1 MSFLRNLATDL
12 VEKRLWPIAAALV
25 AALVAVPLALG
36 GGGKAVAPA
45 APAAPAA
52 GGSAEGVARTLKVS
66 GSVPAER
73 SRPGRARNPFEVL
86 RGGEETAAPSG
97 GGTTAVVAAPV
108 TSTVGPAGALG
119 NAGATGVPS
128 APGSAPAGSGG
139 TQGDGSPGGGSPGGG
154 DGELDVYRVSLR
166 FGRPGAMRTIRD
178 IARLTPLPSADNPFF
193 VFLGVLKDRK
203 TLVFMLSSDTQA
215 TGDGKCRP
223 SARDCQT
230 IELQAGDTEFFDLV
244 TEAGT
249 AVQYQMDVKGL
260 DRVEART
267 AARAAAARARGSRAG
282 QRVLRAAAART
293 STTRYAGYRYRPD
306 LGLLVRAARKRGAR
320 DAAGASVAGRARP
333 RTVTRPGEVP
343 VWRTRPRAATG

>member
-25 AALVAVPLALG
+25 AALVAVPLVLG
-36 GGGKAVAPA
+36 GGGKAVAPD
-45 APAAPAA
+45 APAGPAA
-52 GGSAEGVARTLKVS
+52 GGSPGGVAQTLKVS

-86 RGGEETAAPSG
+86 RGGEDEAAPTG
-97 GGTTAVVAAPV
+97 GGATAVVAAPV
-108 TSTVGPAGALG
+108 TSTASSVGAPGIAGV
-119 NAGATGVPS
+119 TGVPGTF
-128 APGSAPAGSGG
+128 GSAPAGPGG
-139 TQGDGSPGGGSPGGG
+139 KQGGGSTGGG
-154 DGELDVYRVSLR
+154 STGGDDRELDVYRVSLR

-215 TGDGKCRP
+215 TGDGTCRP

-230 IELQAGDTEFFDLV
+230 IELRAGDTEFFDLV
-244 TEAGT
+244 TEDGT
-249 AVQYQMDVKGL
+249 EVQYQMDVKGL

-282 QRVLRAAAART
+282 QRVLRAAASRT
-293 STTRYAGYRYRPD
+293 SPTRFAPYRYRPD
-306 LGLLVRAARKRGAR
+306 LGLLVRAARKAGKK
-320 DAAGASVAGRARP
+320 DAAGASLRGRTHP
-333 RTVTRPGEVP
+333 RTVTRPGELP
-343 VWRTRPRAATG
+343 VWRTRPRAAIG